1 MTNDDGWGS
10 KWPVAEIS
18 LETAKERLGKVEW
31 PLGHDKMPWPISSN
45 MAEEALK
52 QDSGVTPEIL
62 GVKPVN
68 LDWPKSPT
76 SSRLMAHDGK
86 IFKSQGSNLVDDQ
99 AYLYF
104 QCESCN
110 KILDPHTKS
119 FAKLQ
124 EHRIN
129 AGWKCIWNMNGQGYK
144 VYCEKCKEKV

>member
-18 LETAKERLGKVEW
+18 LETAKERLSKVEW

-45 MAEEALK
+45 MAEEVLK

-68 LDWPKSPT
+68 LDWAKSPT
-76 SSRLMAHDGK
+76 SSRLISHDSK

-110 KILDPHTKS
+110 EILDPHTKS

-144 VYCEKCKEKV
+144 VYCEKCEEKV